1 MEEHEITI
9 KVTISYEE
17 LVKLLEEKGMKHR
30 VDFNVTDQY
39 MIAEEFN
46 DLEKYDEKRLINM
59 SVRIRKFEYST
70 SQEDKNRREIVKKNK
85 NFDDND
91 DIINEEK
98 VVCTIKDEKEAM
110 KLLKSLGYVELFTIE
125 QKLTDYIKDNII
137 FTISQIDD
145 EVYLELESHDMQGNK
160 IFLSVDDM
168 IEEIDKYNIPHENGK
183 YFQQKAINKLKKLRA
198 KKK

>member
-59 SVRIRKFEYST
+59 SVRIRKFEYSA
-70 SQEDKNRREIVKKNK
+70 SQKDKNRREIVKKK
-85 NFDDND
+85 
-91 DIINEEK
+91 K
-98 VVCTIKDEKEAM
+98 M
-110 KLLKSLGYVELFTIE
+110 K
-125 QKLTDYIKDNII
+125 
-137 FTISQIDD
+137 
-145 EVYLELESHDMQGNK
+145 
-160 IFLSVDDM
+160 
-168 IEEIDKYNIPHENGK
+168 
-183 YFQQKAINKLKKLRA
+183 
-198 KKK
+198 